1 MFGVDIS
8 TLLLGGI
15 FVVLFLNNLQ
25 LLRLNEII
33 IRKAKQDMKYQL
45 ADLNYKNA
53 MTKIKE
59 LELEQ

>member
-33 IRKAKQDMKYQL
+33 IRQAKQDMKYQI

-53 MTKIKE
+53 MAKIKE

>member
-15 FVVLFLNNLQ
+15 LIVLFLNNLQ

-33 IRKAKQDMKYQL
+33 IRQAKQDMKYHI
-45 ADLNYKNA
+45 ADLNYKNSMA
-53 MTKIKE
+53 KIKE
-59 LELEQ
+59 LEIKD